1 MMSGRPLIQGILD
14 TDFYKL
20 TMAQA
25 YLHQTPNAEAEW
37 EFKCR
42 SEEDLSIY
50 APELKAQVESFAE
63 QTLSDQDYQYLRQNF
78 SFISDDYLQW
88 LKQFRYQPE
97 LLSIETRNGQ
107 LVVHGK
113 GPQLQVSPFEIP
125 LMAALS
131 EIRNRHRY
139 PQIKP
144 EQIEQATKSKIQSLE
159 RMGDKVDLSGFR
171 FADFGTRR
179 RFSFAAQQQI
189 IAQLQQQL
197 PEHFVGTSNPLLAKQ
212 FNLACI
218 GTMAH
223 EWFQTHQQLGY
234 QLANSQRAALEN
246 WITEYRDELGI
257 ALTDIIGIDAFC
269 RDLDYQLATNYSG
282 FRHDSGDPIQW
293 GEAIVARLEALQV
306 DPSNKTLVFSD
317 GLNFERAVAIYQHF
331 HNRIGL
337 SFGIGTWLMGD
348 LGLNQ
353 PINMVMKMV
362 RLNGHPVAK
371 ISDSPGKTMC
381 RDRAFLKSL
390 MKVFAVNSTTRNAVL
405 AQFN

>member
-25 YLHQTPNAEAEW
+25 YLHQAPNAEAEW

-50 APELKAQVESFAE
+50 VPELKAQVESFAE
-63 QTLSDQDYQYLRQNF
+63 HTLSDQESQYLRQNF

-97 LLSIETRNGQ
+97 LLSIEARNGQ
-107 LVVHGK
+107 LVVSGK

-139 PQIKP
+139 PQINP
-144 EQIEQATKSKIQSLE
+144 EHIEQATNSKIKSLE

-179 RFSFAAQQQI
+179 RFSYAAQQQI

-197 PEHFVGTSNPLLAKQ
+197 PANFVGTSNPLLAKQ

-234 QLANSQRAALEN
+234 QLADSQRAALEN
-246 WITEYRDELGI
+246 WITEYRDDLGI

-269 RDLDYQLATNYSG
+269 RDLNRQLASNYSG
-282 FRHDSGDPIQW
+282 FRHDSGDPILW

-331 HNRIGL
+331 HGRIGL

-405 AQFN
+405 AQLN